1 MPHNIALQGSP
12 KQRRCALLFAAPQT
26 RASPHFN
33 VRTEARFACGTRSGP
48 RSTIWKA
55 WVHGDEAY
63 ISSRMFGSDMKASF
77 HSSGQCQ
84 WSATDTWVRRQA
96 GVRNAE
102 RHVHRWHVD
111 YPDGNDSLLVF
122 RVQIPASELRALPS
136 PRDRKKVWWV
146 SGIPEGATAR
156 FLFYITRP
164 SDVDPGLAAPTSLR
178 YLFSLR
184 LRSAR
189 WLVAF
194 VELISLSDA
203 DIESAR
209 AAVLT
214 EVKSLGL
221 VPSTDHRMCLFSQ
234 PPAEGGPHGLLELCL
249 TEAQQRDAPD
259 RQVIANVGL

>member
-1 MPHNIALQGSP
+1 MPGVG
-12 KQRRCALLFAAPQT
+12 PQ
-26 RASPHFN
+26 SH

-63 ISSRMFGSDMKASF
+63 ISSRMFGSDMKVSF

-84 WSATDTWVRRQA
+84 WSATDTWVRRQT
-96 GVRNAE
+96 GVRNSE

-111 YPDGNDSLLVF
+111 YPADNDSLLVF
-122 RVQIPASELRALPS
+122 RVEIPASELRTLPP

-164 SDVDPGLAAPTSLR
+164 SDVDPGLIAATPLR
-178 YLFSLR
+178 HLFSLR

-189 WLVAF
+189 WLVSF
-194 VELISLSDA
+194 VELISLSGA

-209 AAVLT
+209 TAVLT

-221 VPSTDHRMCLFSQ
+221 VPSADHRMSLFSQ
-234 PPAEGGPHGLLELCL
+234 PPAEGGAHGLLELCL
-249 TEAQQRDAPD
+249 TEAQPVVAPD
-259 RQVIANVGL
+259 VLQQASPASARG